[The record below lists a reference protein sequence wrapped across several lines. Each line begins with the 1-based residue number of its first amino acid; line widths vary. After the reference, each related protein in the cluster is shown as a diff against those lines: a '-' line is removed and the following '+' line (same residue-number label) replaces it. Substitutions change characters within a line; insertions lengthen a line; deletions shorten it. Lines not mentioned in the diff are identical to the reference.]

1 MEESRVKKFEQY
13 RNSISKEG
21 SKNFRAPSNEEVS
34 TEMRLFLKLKNR
46 KIIENLLIIGVII
59 AIVLVLVIFG
69 IKLFGR

>member
-21 SKNFRAPSNEEVS
+21 SKNFRAPSKEEVS
-34 TEMRLFLKLKNR
+34 PEMGLFLKLQNR
-46 KIIENLLIIGVII
+46 KIVENLLVVALILVI
-59 AIVLVLVIFG
+59 LVLLIVFG

>member
-34 TEMRLFLKLKNR
+34 TEMGLFLKNER
-46 KIIENLLIIGVII
+46 IRNIENLSIVAVMLTILILLVVYGVI
-59 AIVLVLVIFG
+59 
-69 IKLFGR
+69 LF